1 MAKKKNVT
9 PVEEVKEVEINEEKV
24 QEEPSKEKI
33 CEFYGIQDAELLS
46 PECDLSKYGLSEQEE
61 EVLLNWK
68 CQNKIVNVDNIR
80 FDIYTTNKE
89 AWAIIAKYGITPKEV
104 AEWNMELLSEEE
116 IEKLK
121 ERDPDIINSGEINA
135 SKYSYIYVYCDVNST
150 SSPAP
155 TSDMLKIS
163 YQTQ

>member
-116 IEKLK
+116 K
-121 ERDPDIINSGEINA
+121 DIIVAYYNDLV
-135 SKYSYIYVYCDVNST
+135 SK
-150 SSPAP
+150 
-155 TSDMLKIS
+155 L
-163 YQTQ
+163 